1 MNDAKNDVLK
11 DAKKDEKKDAKES
24 FVIGVGM
31 KGLRIEGSKVQQGAA
46 GAAGDLQLCRQ
57 ESEIVKPRCSRGGS
71 GSRRLQLAGSSS
83 GRNRTKGLQN
93 NLNRV

>member
-1 MNDAKNDVLK
+1 MNDAKSDVLK

-57 ESEIVKPRCSRGGS
+57 ESAIVKPRC
-71 GSRRLQLAGSSS
+71 RREAPGKAPAPEGSSWQAPAPA
-83 GRNRTKGLQN
+83 GIEQKACKTT
-93 NLNRV
+93 

>member
-71 GSRRLQLAGSSS
+71 GEGSGWQAPAPAGIEQKACK
-83 GRNRTKGLQN
+83 TT
-93 NLNRV
+93 

>member
-11 DAKKDEKKDAKES
+11 DAKKDAKES

-31 KGLRIEGSKVQQGAA
+31 KGLRIERSKEQQVVA